1 MNLQEQDINQEEQ
14 QMLDSIKASRIMLP
28 IILGL
33 GVVAYLIWKS
43 WDPDAIAQIR
53 WTNSTLIFL
62 AIACLVWLVRHL
74 FYSWRMRV
82 LSLKAFSWKKSMELI
97 VLWEFSSAVSP
108 TSVGG
113 SAVAVFFLAQEKIK
127 AARAVSIVL
136 YSLVVDTLFFII
148 TLPALFFIFG
158 PEVLRPGAESF
169 SDLGGIGYIFV
180 SLVGVM
186 IVYTGF
192 VFYGLFIN
200 PTHIQRFLHW
210 LSRRKWLKRFQDTL
224 HKTGN
229 DIIVASRELSENDWR
244 FHASAF
250 FSTFGA
256 WTTRFLALN
265 FIILALVSSV
275 SPDFMNQLLVYGRG
289 EMMHSIIQFYPT
301 PGGAGLTEYTFKG
314 FFNDIINPVE
324 ISIVVALVWRLITY
338 YTYLLAGAI
347 VIPNWFRKIIARR
360 RLERLS
366 K

>member
-1 MNLQEQDINQEEQ
+1 MNQNNSDIDQEEQ
-14 QMLDSIKASRIMLP
+14 EMLDSIKVSRIIIP
-28 IILGL
+28 ILLGL
-33 GVVAYLIWKS
+33 GVVTYLIWKS
-43 WDPDAIAQIR
+43 WDPVAIAQIQ
-53 WTNSTLIFL
+53 WTSKTSFFL
-62 AIACLVWLVRHL
+62 GIACLIWIIRHL

-148 TLPALFFIFG
+148 TLPTLFLIFG
-158 PEVLRPGAESF
+158 PSVLRPEASVF

-180 SLVGVM
+180 SLVSVM
-186 IVYTGF
+186 IIYTSF

-200 PTHIQRFLHW
+200 PTHIQRFLYW
-210 LSRRKWLKRFQDTL
+210 LSRRKLLRRFEETL
-224 HKTGN
+224 QKTGN
-229 DIIVASRELSENDWR
+229 DIIDASRELSQNDWT
-244 FHASAF
+244 FHAAAIL
-250 FSTFGA
+250 STFGA

-265 FIILALVSSV
+265 FIILALVSVV
-275 SPDFMNQLLVYGRG
+275 SPAFIDQLLIYGRG

-314 FFNDIINPVE
+314 FFDDIIYPAE
-324 ISIVVALVWRLITY
+324 ISIVIALVWRLITY
-338 YTYLLAGAI
+338 YSYLLAGVI

-360 RLERLS
+360 RAER
-366 K
+366 